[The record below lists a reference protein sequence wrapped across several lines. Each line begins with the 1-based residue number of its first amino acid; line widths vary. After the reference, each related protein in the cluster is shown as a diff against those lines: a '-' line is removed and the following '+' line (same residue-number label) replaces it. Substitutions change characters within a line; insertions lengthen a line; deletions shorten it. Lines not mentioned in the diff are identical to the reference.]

1 MNTKETKCVDQ
12 FLNKVHFYKLK
23 GLNGLNISFGNKRVT
38 VLFGV
43 NGCGKS
49 TILHAL
55 ACLYRP
61 CTDLGEQNYFT
72 RFFKRE
78 NKVTWADSN
87 LVADFTIDGKDKSIK
102 YKKGERWT
110 PRMNKRPQ
118 RDVVYIGIDS
128 CVPDIEQAS
137 LTISNYNMGSEE
149 SLSLEAKI
157 ISSASK
163 IINYE

>member
-38 VLFGV
+38 ALFGV

-61 CTDLGEQNYFT
+61 CTVYGEQNYFT

-78 NKVTWADSN
+78 NKVTWSDSN
-87 LVADFTIDGKDKSIK
+87 LVADFTITEKIRVSNIK
-102 YKKGERWT
+102 KENGGRH
-110 PRMNKRPQ
+110 
-118 RDVVYIGIDS
+118 V
-128 CVPDIEQAS
+128 
-137 LTISNYNMGSEE
+137 
-149 SLSLEAKI
+149 
-157 ISSASK
+157 
-163 IINYE
+163 